1 MPIGL
6 VVHGGAGDVETHERA
21 ARLEAVRAAAQAA
34 WTPLQQG
41 CSALDAV
48 ELAVRSME
56 SNPLLNAG
64 YGGALNR
71 DGLVELDAMIMDGQT
86 SHIGSVAA
94 VHRIEHP
101 VALAR
106 HIMEHTPHHLL
117 VGEGAERFAADQGFA
132 LVDPAV
138 LIAPRRRQSSGAAPN
153 ESGDTVGAVAVD
165 SQGNVAVAVST
176 GGIDGKLPGR
186 VGDSPIAGAGGYA
199 DNELGAASATGVGEG
214 IMRSLLTFRA
224 VQALHNADDAQAAT
238 QQALDIFTRRFDG
251 LGGLILID
259 RHGGIGIAHNTPFM
273 PVAYVVGDQ
282 IVAQIAGQGTV
293 RHP

>member
-6 VVHGGAGDVETHERA
+6 VIHGGAGDVKADERA

-41 CSALDAV
+41 RSALDAV

-71 DGLVELDAMIMDGQT
+71 DGVVELDAMIMDGRT
-86 SHIGSVAA
+86 AHIGAVAA

-117 VGEGAERFAADQGFA
+117 VGDGAERFAAEQGFA
-132 LVDPAV
+132 LVDPV
-138 LIAPRRRQSSGAAPN
+138 DLIAPRRRQLPTVAQDT
-153 ESGDTVGAVAVD
+153 SGDTVGAVALD

-199 DNELGAASATGVGEG
+199 ENDLGAASATGVGEG

-224 VQALHNADDAQAAT
+224 VQALQDSGSAQAAA
-238 QQALDIFTRRFDG
+238 QQALDIFVRRFDG
-251 LGGLILID
+251 VGGLILID
-259 RHGGIGIAHNTPFM
+259 RQGGIGIVHNTPFM
-273 PVAYVVGDQ
+273 PVAYVVGEQ
-282 IVAQIAGQGTV
+282 IVAQIAGQGMV
-293 RHP
+293 GHP

>member
-6 VVHGGAGDVETHERA
+6 VVHGGAGDVKPHERA

-34 WTPLQQG
+34 WTPLRQG

-56 SNPLLNAG
+56 SHPLLNAG

-71 DGLVELDAMIMDGQT
+71 DGVVELDAMIMDGRT
-86 SHIGSVAA
+86 YHIGAVAA

-117 VGEGAERFAADQGFA
+117 VGEGAERFAAEQGFP
-132 LVDPAV
+132 LVDPAG
-138 LIAPRRRQSSGAAPN
+138 LIAPRRRKSSTTAQN
-153 ESGDTVGAVAVD
+153 DSGDTVGAVAVD

-199 DNELGAASATGVGEG
+199 DNDLGAASATGVGEG

-224 VQALHNADDAQAAT
+224 VQALQDADDAQAAA
-238 QQALDIFTRRFDG
+238 QQVLDIFTRRFDG
-251 LGGLILID
+251 VGGLILID
-259 RHGGIGIAHNTPFM
+259 RHGRIGIAHSTPFM
-273 PVAYVVGDQ
+273 PVAYAAGDR
-282 IVAQIAGQGTV
+282 ILAQMAGQGTV
-293 RHP
+293 EHK